1 MGITNSN
8 KELSTQ
14 TIDCGGTFR
23 VRLSLTAEPDIT
35 SNPVD
40 IVLILDR
47 SGSMAGSPMANLK
60 NGARKF
66 IEIIDQSTGG
76 NPGQIGGGSHIGI
89 VSFSDTAVQDT
100 QLITSV
106 AALNAA
112 VDEMTAGGRTNHGDA
127 FTEALD
133 LYNPS
138 STNAKVMVMFTD
150 GVTTTGPDPAPVA
163 ALAKSQGVVIYCI
176 GLNGSGG
183 LDVNALN
190 LWASDPDSTHVA
202 ITPDDA
208 ELEDLFEDL
217 AENISKPGATNIIL
231 TDEVSDCFRILS
243 VNSPT
248 KGSASLV
255 NSQTVR
261 WTIDQLGVT
270 QSEGAVLEFTVE
282 HLGPCSGRVTVNEE
296 ITYEDDQ
303 DNAVSFPDPQ
313 IQVDCGLIICP
324 EGCPEP
330 VSITIG
336 GCEDTL
342 EFNAGDLG
350 LESLGRILQLDVTLK
365 NVCPN
370 RRVAMAVILNEV
382 GDQGQ
387 EHRRGMKIITV
398 PAHDRSECHDMTL
411 RCIRFV
417 LPEDLDPDGDC
428 GCICNDRNFRVR
440 FIAHYIDS
448 DFECCECHLTL

>member
-14 TIDCGGTFR
+14 AIDCGGTFR
-23 VRLSLTAEPDIT
+23 VKLSLTAEPDIT
-35 SNPVD
+35 SNPAD

-106 AALNAA
+106 AQLNAA
-112 VDEMTAGGRTNHGDA
+112 VDGLDAGGRTNHGDA
-127 FTEALD
+127 FAQALA
-133 LYNPS
+133 LFNPAG
-138 STNAKVMVMFTD
+138 TNEKVMVMFTD
-150 GVTTTGPDPAPVA
+150 GMTTTGPDPAPVA
-163 ALAKSQGVVIYCI
+163 ALAKSQGIIIYCI
-176 GLNGSGG
+176 GLSGSGG

-217 AENISKPGATNIIL
+217 AENISKPGATNIVL

-261 WTIDQLGVT
+261 WTIAELGVS
-270 QSEGAVLEFTVE
+270 QSEGAALEFTVE
-282 HLGPCSGRVTVNEE
+282 HMGPCAGRVTVNED
-296 ITYEDDQ
+296 ITYDDDQ

-313 IQVDCGLIICP
+313 IQVDCGLVICP

-330 VSITIG
+330 VCITIG

-350 LESLGRILQLDVTLK
+350 MESLGRILQLDVTLR

-382 GDQGQ
+382 DAQGE
-387 EHRRGMKIITV
+387 EHRRGMKMMTV

-428 GCICNDRNFRVR
+428 GCICNDRTFRVR

-448 DFECCECHLTL
+448 DFECCECQVTL

>member
-1 MGITNSN
+1 
-8 KELSTQ
+8 
-14 TIDCGGTFR
+14 
-23 VRLSLTAEPDIT
+23 
-35 SNPVD
+35 
-40 IVLILDR
+40 
-47 SGSMAGSPMANLK
+47 MANLK
-60 NGARKF
+60 NGAKKF

-106 AALNAA
+106 AELNAA
-112 VDEMTAGGRTNHGDA
+112 VDGLSAGGRTNHGDA
-127 FTEALD
+127 FSQALA
-133 LYNPS
+133 LFNPS
-138 STNAKVMVMFTD
+138 STNEKVMVMFTD
-150 GVTTTGPDPAPVA
+150 GITTAGPDPAPVA
-163 ALAKSQGVVIYCI
+163 ALAKSQGIIIYCI

-183 LDVNALN
+183 LDEDALN

-217 AENISKPGATNIIL
+217 AENISKPGATNILL
-231 TDEVSDCFRILS
+231 TDQVLDCFRILS

-255 NSQTVR
+255 NSRTVR
-261 WTIDQLGVT
+261 WTIDELGVT

-282 HLGPCSGRVTVNEE
+282 HLGPCAGLTAVNES

-303 DNAVSFPDPQ
+303 DNVVNFPNPQ
-313 IQVDCGLIICP
+313 LQVDCGLIICP

-330 VSITIG
+330 VEVTIG

-342 EFNAGDLG
+342 EFHAGDLG
-350 LESLGRILQLDVTLK
+350 LESLGRILQLDVTIR

-370 RRVAMAVILNEV
+370 RRVALAVFLNEV
-382 GDQGQ
+382 DAQGE
-387 EHRRGMKIITV
+387 EHRRGVKMMTV
-398 PAHDRSECHDMTL
+398 PAHERAECRDMTL

-417 LPEDLDPDGDC
+417 LPEDLDPDGGC

-448 DFECCECHLTL
+448 DFECCDCQVTL